1 MQITFNSLDE
11 VKEFVKALK
20 GTRGPKGSNDEGDAQ
35 APAPIMP
42 PVGGAGTQFAPSPSQ
57 GFGHSNP
64 FPAHAGVAD
73 SHSQQLSSSALVN
86 GLVQRIV
93 AKIDGSLA
101 NGQPTEP
108 ALNWFRSQCGSEAAS
123 ATMDQIKTIFLP
135 RMAVPALENIAK
147 LVGA

>member
-11 VKEFVKALK
+11 VKEFVKSLK
-20 GTRGPKGSNDEGDAQ
+20 GTRGPKGSNDESDMQ
-35 APAPIMP
+35 TPAPIMP
-42 PVGGAGTQFAPSPSQ
+42 PAATAHQFAPSPSQ

-64 FPAHAGVAD
+64 FSAHGADPA
-73 SHSQQLSSSALVN
+73 VN

-93 AKIDGSLA
+93 TKIDGSLA

-108 ALNWFRSQCGSEAAS
+108 ALSWFRSQCGSEAAL
-123 ATMDQIKTIFLP
+123 ATMDQIKTVFLP
-135 RMAVPALENIAK
+135 RMAMPALENIAK

>member
-11 VKEFVKALK
+11 VKEFVKSLK
-20 GTRGPKGSNDEGDAQ
+20 GTRGPKGGNDEGDAQ

-42 PVGGAGTQFAPSPSQ
+42 PAATAHQFAPSPSQ

-64 FPAHAGVAD
+64 FPAHSAAD
-73 SHSQQLSSSALVN
+73 PAVH

-93 AKIDGSLA
+93 TKIDGSLA

-108 ALNWFRSQCGSEAAS
+108 ALNWFRSQCGSEAAL